1 MTQLAGNIEDLGLG
15 EILQIICFSR
25 KSGVLMLNS
34 GGREGRI
41 IFDDGNIVK
50 AVSSALRM
58 NVGDVLVRNGLIS
71 ADVLEKAKA
80 AQKNSAYKETLGV
93 ILIRDFN
100 VPSKQV
106 GYITTKL
113 IERVVYSFFR
123 WSYGAFVFEL
133 VKYDETPELIK
144 QDPLQY
150 GLENGLNPQFLAM
163 EGSRLLDESRKAGAS
178 VGEDEGLNEE
188 SIAVERVVEEKEKEV
203 AFDLVEYEFKPE
215 PKLEPPAQPEPGLS
229 LRDDYFHDILK
240 EVEGEDYFERLRSK
254 APKIVESRGLSLL
267 KEMLTELAKPLTLNE
282 IVLLILRFSSELI
295 SRAVVFAVKKGRIIG
310 LGQFGVEIKGEA
322 ADRRIKKMALPLD
335 EDSILVEAIHAKTT
349 VIKDEMDSLPGN
361 AYIME
366 QLGGQRPDGA
376 FAAPIVV
383 QDRVAMILYG
393 DNAATGEKLG
403 DISTLEI
410 FLAQTSIA
418 LERIVLRKSMGK
430 DKGVEN

>member
-25 KSGVLMLNS
+25 KSGVLTLNS

-41 IFDDGNIVK
+41 VFDDGNIVK
-50 AVSSALRM
+50 ATSSALTM
-58 NVGDVLVRNGLIS
+58 NVGDVLVRNGLIT
-71 ADVLEKAKA
+71 AGVLEKAKA
-80 AQKNSAYKETLGV
+80 AQKNNGYKETIGA
-93 ILIRDFN
+93 ILIRDFG

-113 IERVVYSFFR
+113 IERVVYSFFC

-133 VKYDETPELIK
+133 VRYDETPEIIK
-144 QDPLQY
+144 NDPLQY
-150 GLENGLNPQFLAM
+150 ALANGLNPQFLAM

-178 VGEDEGLNEE
+178 AGEDEGLGEE
-188 SIAVERVVEEKEKEV
+188 SIAIEQIAEEKDV
-203 AFDLVEYEFKPE
+203 AFDLVEYEAEAEPE
-215 PKLEPPAQPEPGLS
+215 PVTQQEPGLS

-240 EVEGEDYFERLRSK
+240 EVEGEEYFERLRSK
-254 APKIVESRGLSLL
+254 APKVVESRGLSLL
-267 KEMLTELAKPLTLNE
+267 KEMLSELGKPLTLNE

-295 SRAVVFAVKKGRIIG
+295 SRGVVFAVKKGKIIG

-322 ADRRIKKMALPLD
+322 ADKRIKNINLPLA
-335 EDSILVEAIHAKTT
+335 EDSILVEAIREKTT
-349 VIKDEMDSLPGN
+349 VIRDEMDSVPGN
-361 AYIME
+361 AYITE
-366 QLGGQRPDGA
+366 QLGGRRPDGA

-383 QDRVAMILYG
+383 QDKVAMIFYG

-418 LERIVLRKSMGK
+418 LERIVLRKGMGK
-430 DKGVEN
+430 DRGAGN

>member
-25 KSGVLMLNS
+25 KSGVLTLNS
-34 GGREGRI
+34 GGREGRMV
-41 IFDDGNIVK
+41 FDDGNIVK
-50 AVSSALRM
+50 ATSSALTM
-58 NVGDVLVRNGLIS
+58 NVGDVLVRNGLIT
-71 ADVLEKAKA
+71 AGVLEKAKA
-80 AQKNSAYKETLGV
+80 AQKANGYKETVGA

-100 VPSKQV
+100 VPGKQI
-106 GYITTKL
+106 GYVTTKL
-113 IERVVYSFFR
+113 IERVVYSFFC
-123 WSYGAFVFEL
+123 WSYGSFVFEL
-133 VKYDETPELIK
+133 VRYDETPEIIK
-144 QDPLQY
+144 NDPLQY
-150 GLENGLNPQFLAM
+150 ALANGLNPQFLAM

-178 VGEDEGLNEE
+178 AGDEDGLGEE
-188 SIAVERVVEEKEKEV
+188 SIAIEQATEEKEKDI
-203 AFDLVEYEFKPE
+203 AFDLVEYEPE
-215 PKLEPPAQPEPGLS
+215 PVTQPEPGLS

-240 EVEGEDYFERLRSK
+240 EVEGEEYFERLRSK
-254 APKIVESRGLSLL
+254 APKVVESRGLSLL
-267 KEMLTELAKPLTLNE
+267 KEMLNELGKPLTLNE

-295 SRAVVFAVKKGRIIG
+295 SRAVVFAVKKGKIIG

-322 ADRRIKKMALPLD
+322 ADKRIKNINLPLA
-335 EDSILVEAIHAKTT
+335 EDSILVEAIQAKTT
-349 VIKDEMDSLPGN
+349 VIRDEMDSVPGN

-383 QDRVAMILYG
+383 QDRVAMIFYG

-418 LERIVLRKSMGK
+418 LERIVLRKGMGK
-430 DKGVEN
+430 DRA